1 MKTLVYSLFVRE
13 LIDYKYFANPKIS
26 LKISMIKVMT
36 KETYEKVIVIN
47 LFQARFAFNSCLPNC
62 FFKLIATVRII
73 EFKGLG

>member
-1 MKTLVYSLFVRE
+1 
-13 LIDYKYFANPKIS
+13 
-26 LKISMIKVMT
+26 MIKVMT

-47 LFQARFAFNSCLPNC
+47 LFQAMFAFNSCLPNC